1 VTNFISNTVSGMS
14 IDSTSGALSP
24 TLDSPFATGTSPI
37 AVTFDPAGKVL
48 YVTNISSN
56 NVSGYSIDTGTGV
69 ATALDKSPFAAGT
82 RPVAATVDPADKFLY
97 VSNQSSKNI
106 TKFVINADTGGLPSS
121 TIVTT
126 FDLAPTALVFAK

>member
-1 VTNFISNTVSGMS
+1 M
-14 IDSTSGALSP
+14 
-24 TLDSPFATGTSPI
+24 
-37 AVTFDPAGKVL
+37 
-48 YVTNISSN
+48 TNISSN
-56 NVSGYSIDTGTGV
+56 NVSAYSIDTGTGV

-126 FDLAPTALVFAK
+126 LDLAPTALVFAK